1 MGDKVYWLYRELQR
15 ILHEHPD
22 IERVGVKTNEYT
34 PIDNRAKRES
44 AYLEGVVLLFFRQ
57 ADIAVNVSLYVSL
70 ETRSSDVKNDAHARL
85 GRTTKYWD
93 AKMADAVI
101 AAWHAARI

>member
-44 AYLEGVVLLFFRQ
+44 AYLEGVVLLFFPPSGYSGQ
-57 ADIAVNVSLYVSL
+57 CESLCFAGDSQFQMSRTML
-70 ETRSSDVKNDAHARL
+70 TRD
-85 GRTTKYWD
+85 
-93 AKMADAVI
+93 
-101 AAWHAARI
+101 